1 MAIQATSPI
10 VYNYG
15 TYQNP
20 YFRLVPRLAAD
31 GITIPVDC
39 FMYPSKE
46 AYLEGTYH
54 LACIPVYI
62 SVSDETTNTAEGIV
76 NKYLLYVS
84 EQVVIKLQELYPE
97 SSFEIVEIPEE
108 KLATKKSKSQSK

>member
-10 VYNYG
+10 VHNHG

-54 LACIPVYI
+54 LACIPVYVP
-62 SVSDETTNTAEGIV
+62 VSEDEGNKAQGVI
-76 NKYLLYVS
+76 NKYLLYVT
-84 EQVVIKLQELYPE
+84 EQVVIKLQELYPTAT
-97 SSFEIVEIPEE
+97 FKITEIPQETT
-108 KLATKKSKSQSK
+108 LTN